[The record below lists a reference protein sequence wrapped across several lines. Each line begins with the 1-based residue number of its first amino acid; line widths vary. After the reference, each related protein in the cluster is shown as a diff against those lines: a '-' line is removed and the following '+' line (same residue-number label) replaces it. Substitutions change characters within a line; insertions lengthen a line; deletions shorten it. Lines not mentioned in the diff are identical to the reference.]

1 MIDQPPIPSRFVD
14 AMMDARA
21 VKHNRGRTTIVHREQ
36 IVKKADYVWAFDAAG
51 MGGMDQRV
59 RAIVQG
65 ARNTTLAVGVRF
77 NVVRQASW

>member
-1 MIDQPPIPSRFVD
+1 
-14 AMMDARA
+14 
-21 VKHNRGRTTIVHREQ
+21 
-36 IVKKADYVWAFDAAG
+36 
-51 MGGMDQRV
+51 MDQRV